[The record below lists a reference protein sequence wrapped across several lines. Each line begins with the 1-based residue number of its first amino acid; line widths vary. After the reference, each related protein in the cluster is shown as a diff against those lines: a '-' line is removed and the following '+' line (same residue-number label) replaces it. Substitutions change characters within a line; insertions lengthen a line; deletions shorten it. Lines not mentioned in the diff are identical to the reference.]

1 MWYKN
6 HLMLVANC
14 DKHYDHIIE
23 LELLINML
31 ESTKP
36 HYGVTQEQWN
46 RLVMLAENTRR
57 AHYEDNIT
65 ETVHTELETYKPIY

>member
-1 MWYKN
+1 MWN
-6 HLMLVANC
+6 HLKLVANC

-31 ESTKP
+31 EETIH
-36 HYGVTQEQWN
+36 HYGVSEEQWQ
-46 RLVMLAENTRR
+46 RLIMLAENTRR